1 VATYVALPDN
11 DPDKQI
17 ELVKGFANQAVIA
30 IENVRLLNELHE
42 SLQQQTATA
51 DVLKVISRSTFNL
64 QSVLDTLVESTATLC
79 EAEMANI
86 WRPRDGGYRLAASH
100 GVATQRKDWLEMRDY
115 LAKVA
120 YQTGRGSIVGRTL
133 SARATVQIND
143 IRADPEYDQAPMLAI
158 EGMRTF
164 LAVPLMREGD
174 PIGVMVLVRSTVR
187 PFTTKQIELVET
199 FSDQAVI
206 AIENAR
212 LFEEV
217 QAHT

>member
-1 VATYVALPDN
+1 
-11 DPDKQI
+11 
-17 ELVKGFANQAVIA
+17 
-30 IENVRLLNELHE
+30 
-42 SLQQQTATA
+42 
-51 DVLKVISRSTFNL
+51 
-64 QSVLDTLVESTATLC
+64 
-79 EAEMANI
+79 
-86 WRPRDGGYRLAASH
+86 
-100 GVATQRKDWLEMRDY
+100 MRDY

-120 YQTGRGSIVGRTL
+120 YQPGRGSIVGRTL